1 MQELQKNARAAR
13 TRAVDRDE
21 LKRQL
26 DRARLEHANLLVE
39 IDELRSSVSRQ
50 ARTVQDQVSM

>member
-1 MQELQKNARAAR
+1 MQKNARAAR

-39 IDELRSSVSRQ
+39 IDELRSSLSRQ